1 MQELRSILP
10 TGLNQEEVSMNQEH
24 KNLPHRH
31 LSPGTLITDGTSS
44 SGENVSLDEA
54 AISIMTDF
62 SHVRPFSIPPTATI
76 DEINQKMIACGVRL
90 LFVAENNDVLQGLVT
105 YNDIFGEKPVRYL
118 QEHGG
123 QRHEIT
129 TQDILTPVD
138 QLEALQLSDIS
149 KSSVGDILKTIQ
161 NSGRH
166 HLLVVQD
173 QAHGEAQVITG
184 LFSSTQM
191 EKQLGIKIEV
201 SPRANT
207 FSDLE
212 RALNE

>member
-1 MQELRSILP
+1 
-10 TGLNQEEVSMNQEH
+10 MNQEFRNLTH
-24 KNLPHRH
+24 KY
-31 LSPGTLITDGTSS
+31 LSSKTLITSNNRSTAGKI
-44 SGENVSLDEA
+44 SLDDT

-62 SHVRPFSIPPTATI
+62 SHVRPFLIPSTATI

-90 LFVAENNDVLQGLVT
+90 LFVAENDDVLQGLVT

-123 QRHEIT
+123 QRDEIT
-129 TQDILTPVD
+129 TQNIMTPIN
-138 QLEALQLSDIS
+138 QLEALQLSDVS
-149 KSSVGDILKTIQ
+149 KASIGDILNTIQ

-166 HLLVVQD
+166 HLLVVKD
-173 QAHGEAQVITG
+173 QAHDEAQLITG

-191 EKQLGIKIEV
+191 EKQLGIKIEI
-201 SPRANT
+201 SPRAKT

>member
-1 MQELRSILP
+1 
-10 TGLNQEEVSMNQEH
+10 MNKEY
-24 KNLPHRH
+24 KNLPHKH
-31 LSPGTLITDGTSS
+31 LSSGTMI
-44 SGENVSLDEA
+44 SGDKNTMEGKISLDDP

-62 SHVRPFSIPPTATI
+62 SVVRPFQITATATI

-90 LFVAENNDVLQGLVT
+90 LFVAENNDELQGLVT

-118 QEHGG
+118 QEYGG

-129 TQDILTPVD
+129 TEDIMTPVE
-138 QLEALQLSDIS
+138 QLQALRLSDVSRASI
-149 KSSVGDILKTIQ
+149 GDILKTIQ
-161 NSGRH
+161 NSGRQ
-166 HLLVVQD
+166 HLLVVKNQAQD
-173 QAHGEAQVITG
+173 EAQVITG
-184 LFSSTQM
+184 LFSSTHM
-191 EKQLGIKIEV
+191 EQILGIKIEV

>member
-1 MQELRSILP
+1 MHQEFR
-10 TGLNQEEVSMNQEH
+10 
-24 KNLPHRH
+24 NLPHKH
-31 LSPGTLITDGTSS
+31 LSSRTLIASNNPSTGDKI
-44 SGENVSLDEA
+44 SLADA
-54 AISIMTDF
+54 ALSIMTDF
-62 SHVRPFSIPPTATI
+62 TYIRPFLISPTATI
-76 DEINQKMIACGVRL
+76 DEINQRMIACGVRL
-90 LFVAENNDVLQGLVT
+90 LFVAENNDVLLGLVT

-123 QRHEIT
+123 QRDEIT
-129 TQDILTPVD
+129 SQEIMTPLN

-149 KSSVGDILKTIQ
+149 RASVGDILNTIQ
-161 NSGRH
+161 NSGRQ
-166 HLLVVQD
+166 HLLVVDD
-173 QAHGEAQVITG
+173 QAHDEVQVITG

-212 RALNE
+212 RALTE